1 MREGVPADYTIE
13 VMWEGGMRYSGGPA
27 GGATMAVDGERKTAP
42 SPVDAMLVALAS
54 CSAIDVVEILN
65 KRRTPPADVR
75 VSVQFSRAAEAPR
88 RLTQVKLRYVVDAE
102 SERSH
107 VERAISLSF
116 EKYCSVSA
124 SLASDIEVTW
134 ELDLRSAS
142 PPHANR
148 DPERWSQL

>member
-1 MREGVPADYTIE
+1 MRMLMREGVPVDYTIE
-13 VMWEGGMRYSGGPA
+13 VAWEGGMRYTGGPSGGP
-27 GGATMAVDGERKTAP
+27 TMTMDGERGVAP

-75 VSVQFSRAAEAPR
+75 VSVQFSRAAEPPR
-88 RLTQVKLRYVVDAE
+88 RLTQVTLRYAVEAA

-107 VERAISLSF
+107 VERAIALSF

-124 SLASDIEVTW
+124 SLASDIEIDW
-134 ELDLRSAS
+134 ELDLRSSS
-142 PPHANR
+142 PGNAA
-148 DPERWSQL
+148 